1 MRNFTP
7 LLFPMINIELME
19 NWFFLLVLSM
29 WHIDSLDTHTRLT
42 KCHHIVGTYK
52 GQTLCWYCWI
62 HIIRENFDQTWLEL
76 VHSARNLFTSHQVFY
91 YIITMEDINSVKAW
105 IGNWK
110 SLMQFYS
117 AINWK
122 NYTFYTSYAH
132 WYKIQIYLL
141 DQK

>member
-1 MRNFTP
+1 MPWYTSLNLPQIINLYLRFIFQIGIGQCWLPKFP
-7 LLFPMINIELME
+7 L
-19 NWFFLLVLSM
+19 
-29 WHIDSLDTHTRLT
+29 
-42 KCHHIVGTYK
+42 CIVGTYK

-76 VHSARNLFTSHQVFY
+76 VHSARNLFTSYQVFY
-91 YIITMEDINSVKAW
+91 YTITMEDISSVKAW